1 MKKEIKIGEEV
12 LNGHTCMIVTK
23 ASTDQQNLVRLVDHN
38 GDTYKIAHGLIKKTG
53 NHYPQMEQLLS
64 ELRRENEKPLPEF
77 PHENSDEIVQGDE
90 VLCGNM
96 KMAVVRVPSNPEN
109 LLRMIDCNGETH
121 MFARNLI
128 RKTGK
133 HYPQVVD
140 MLTMLWHKNWTRG
153 TE

>member
-1 MKKEIKIGEEV
+1 M
-12 LNGHTCMIVTK
+12 
-23 ASTDQQNLVRLVDHN
+23 
-38 GDTYKIAHGLIKKTG
+38 
-53 NHYPQMEQLLS
+53 
-64 ELRRENEKPLPEF
+64 
-77 PHENSDEIVQGDE
+77 QGDE

-109 LLRMIDCNGETH
+109 LLRMIDSNGETH

-133 HYPQVVD
+133 YYPQVVD